1 MYVENLDKA
10 LAALAEQLGVQSTEF
25 VAWLAGSGLESYVRL
40 HVARNTVSSVFW
52 FVVIVALW
60 RIGIYCH
67 KQSKNDELK
76 WNTRD
81 NYEAALCVVTLL
93 GVFAA
98 FAFSLS
104 ISNLI
109 EWLVAPEGRIVE
121 MLIGVLPQ
129 G

>member
-1 MYVENLDKA
+1 MDVENLDKA
-10 LAALAEQLGVQSTEF
+10 LAALAEQLGIKSTEF
-25 VAWLAGSGLESYVRL
+25 VAWLTGSGLESYVRL

-67 KQSKNDELK
+67 KQCKNDELT

-81 NYEAALCVVTLL
+81 SYAAALCVVALL

-121 MLIGVLPQ
+121 MLIGALPQ